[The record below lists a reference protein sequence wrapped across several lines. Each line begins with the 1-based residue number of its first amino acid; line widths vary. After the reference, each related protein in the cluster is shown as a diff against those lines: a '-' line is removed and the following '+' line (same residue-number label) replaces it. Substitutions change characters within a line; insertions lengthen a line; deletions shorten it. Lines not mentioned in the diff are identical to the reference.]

1 MSVSSAFLLTRRTL
15 ECTKTTVLNNCSIQT
30 VILCFQWEER
40 VIQRTWCLQ
49 VDSKNMERY
58 CWIERFWPG
67 SHTGVLGWSGS
78 LVGTFVG
85 TDVSGREDES
95 SSVFCGLFY
104 MNVDQVSLRSGCGL
118 HAPDFIV
125 YQAAW
130 GSQWSR
136 SLTRSFPALVLVSIR
151 SGLGSRFY
159 HDNESINNVLNTD
172 SFQCWLSACI
182 CVSRILKTGCKSGSF
197 LHPAGKILYCFTG
210 KQDWSSNRKARESVR
225 FPGHKNSNILP
236 WRPFDFILSQ
246 VTKPGLCVLKYDI
259 SSCFALY
266 FVVCVPVKIDNKMK
280 YFISKRIRL

>member
-1 MSVSSAFLLTRRTL
+1 
-15 ECTKTTVLNNCSIQT
+15 
-30 VILCFQWEER
+30 
-40 VIQRTWCLQ
+40 
-49 VDSKNMERY
+49 MERD

-104 MNVDQVSLRSGCGL
+104 MNVDQVSLRSGRGL

-136 SLTRSFPALVLVSIR
+136 SLTLTWCWSRYDRVLAHGFIMIMKVLIMFKIQIVS
-151 SGLGSRFY
+151 SVDCLLASVYLGSSRQVVKVVHFCILQEKSCTASLE
-159 HDNESINNVLNTD
+159 NKTEARTKKPES
-172 SFQCWLSACI
+172 LS
-182 CVSRILKTGCKSGSF
+182 GF
-197 LHPAGKILYCFTG
+197 LAIKIQTYSPEGL
-210 KQDWSSNRKARESVR
+210 WHIRR
-225 FPGHKNSNILP
+225 H
-236 WRPFDFILSQ
+236 FILSQ

-280 YFISKRIRL
+280 YFISKRKRL

>member
-1 MSVSSAFLLTRRTL
+1 MNR
-15 ECTKTTVLNNCSIQT
+15 TVLARLTYRSTGLIRELGRYLCRHRCIREGRWVFICLLWVVLYECGSGQFKEWPWFACSR
-30 VILCFQWEER
+30 FY
-40 VIQRTWCLQ
+40 CL
-49 VDSKNMERY
+49 
-58 CWIERFWPG
+58 
-67 SHTGVLGWSGS
+67 SGS
-78 LVGTFVG
+78 VGLVV
-85 TDVSGREDES
+85 V
-95 SSVFCGLFY
+95 SVF
-104 MNVDQVSLRSGCGL
+104 
-118 HAPDFIV
+118 DFD
-125 YQAAW
+125 
-130 GSQWSR
+130 
-136 SLTRSFPALVLVSIR
+136 LVLVSIR
-151 SGLGSRFY
+151 SGLGSRLY

-210 KQDWSSNRKARESVR
+210 KQDWSLNRKARESVR

-280 YFISKRIRL
+280 YFISKRKRL

>member
-1 MSVSSAFLLTRRTL
+1 
-15 ECTKTTVLNNCSIQT
+15 
-30 VILCFQWEER
+30 
-40 VIQRTWCLQ
+40 
-49 VDSKNMERY
+49 MERD

-104 MNVDQVSLRSGCGL
+104 MNVDQVSLRSGRGL

-151 SGLGSRFY
+151 SGLGSRLY

-280 YFISKRIRL
+280 YFISKRKRL

>member
-1 MSVSSAFLLTRRTL
+1 
-15 ECTKTTVLNNCSIQT
+15 
-30 VILCFQWEER
+30 
-40 VIQRTWCLQ
+40 
-49 VDSKNMERY
+49 MERD

-104 MNVDQVSLRSGCGL
+104 MNVDQVSLRSGRGL

-151 SGLGSRFY
+151 SGLGSRLY

-236 WRPFDFILSQ
+236 WRPLTHTSTLHSLSGYK
-246 VTKPGLCVLKYDI
+246 TRSLCVEVRHFFLFCSLFCCLCPCEDWQQNEI
-259 SSCFALY
+259 FH
-266 FVVCVPVKIDNKMK
+266 F
-280 YFISKRIRL
+280 